1 MSKGYVLRIGE
12 ASSRRIFEMLR
23 ESEKFKVPGIIEKSK
38 RTVIVL
44 R

>member
-1 MSKGYVLRIGE
+1 MSKGFVLSIGG
-12 ASSRRIFEMLR
+12 ASSRRLFEMLR
-23 ESEKFKVPGIIEKSK
+23 ESEKFKVPVIIEKSK